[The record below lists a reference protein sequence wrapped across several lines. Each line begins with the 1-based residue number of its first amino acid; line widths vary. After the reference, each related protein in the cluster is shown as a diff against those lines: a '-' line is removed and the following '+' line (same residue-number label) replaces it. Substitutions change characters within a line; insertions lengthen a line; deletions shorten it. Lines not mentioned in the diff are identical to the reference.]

1 MFRNLPL
8 QRLDRALTRWRELP
22 YVRPQGGWLRAIR
35 NSLGMT
41 TRQMAVRVGVS
52 QAAVV
57 DAERNE
63 AGGDITLNTLQRYAT
78 SLDCQVFYALVPRQP
93 LQSTLEAQAGKVARD
108 MVAHRR
114 LPMSLED
121 LALSAAEIDQEV
133 AALSA
138 ELLRGR
144 RSKLWR

>member
-35 NSLGMT
+35 TALGMT
-41 TRQMAVRVGVS
+41 TRQMATRVGVS

-63 AGGDITLNTLQRYAT
+63 AGGDITLNTLRRYAAA
-78 SLDCQVFYALVPRQP
+78 LDCEVFYALVPRVA
-93 LQSTLEAQAGKVARD
+93 LQATLEAQAGKVARD
-108 MVAHRR
+108 IVARRR

-121 LALSAAEIDQEV
+121 LALSAAEMEQEV
-133 AALSA
+133 TALRA
-138 ELLRGR
+138 ELLGGR